1 MKVVKSLH
9 SGVLHRNFEMEGKTF
24 FSVGSLW
31 GFSLSTGKPLLE
43 KDLWPIILNA
53 LPEGEAFDTGLPKF
67 RAEYLV
73 AGSFL
78 STELVPGGTV
88 RIECGNLSKT
98 LAVFGDRYWNST
110 SFDGPEPIVEMPLT
124 YKQAF
129 GGADYAANLSG
140 KGLDDVVHQGIKRR
154 PLPNVEYHDA
164 LVTSKNDKPRPA
176 SLGNVDI
183 TWSPRSQLAGTYDDE
198 YINRHMPGFPPDMD
212 PNYFCCGASDQW
224 FDDFPDGRESYR
236 ITNMNLDLPE
246 LTGQLP
252 GINSRLF
259 LELKT
264 ESQARFVE
272 LDSQLD
278 TVWFLPNQDCGVL
291 IHRGVYDLS
300 VEPEADIA
308 SLLIAHESQGESP
321 RDLAHYEEQLA
332 RRTDPEKGV
341 IYSISTDAIIPQGVM
356 CGFKQMMSEAGNNSD
371 VALEQFETY
380 TTGQIEKLETQLN
393 DQLEASG
400 GPLKEHGFDGVSTRD
415 LQSRLAADDTE
426 QGRNLQAIV
435 DKIVPRD
442 SANGNDIDLVNMD
455 LSALT
460 ELDEYM
466 KTIARDEEAQALEG
480 LRERIEQLKSQP
492 STESLVEDL
501 ERALEERQRPPVLPR
516 IRRDIEQSLDTIKA
530 QIEEA
535 RQQLMIHQS
544 IGVDASPIVE
554 QLESLEETSD
564 QMAASISSAEGGYR
578 SGAHFAEESR
588 SPHEGDEDRL
598 ASEFSS
604 ALDNKHEF
612 KYLDLAFTALSGLKI
627 SGKAITESYFEY
639 SDLGSAVLE
648 NVVFSDSVLAHT
660 RLSEAVLTDCVFKD
674 CNLGACDLSNA
685 RFERCEF
692 DETIFSR
699 SLFKGAVFIGC
710 TFKNRMDGY
719 LEADLKGASFVDCDM
734 QSCLFSELD
743 LSGCEFKG
751 SNLDNSNLIKC
762 TLVGSRFTASSLAGV
777 NVVAA
782 IASSTD
788 FTESKLDNVRFVDS
802 CDLTNSI
809 FSNARGFLA
818 NFRDSQLT
826 GADFSGSNFYQ
837 CDFSNATMT
846 GADFSLSSIRNSMF
860 DNTDLERARFHR
872 SDAMEASFQ
881 KARLVA
887 ANFERANLY
896 GANFYGV
903 EVGGTDFRLANLK
916 KTLFKDWRPG
926 RG

>member
-9 SGVLHRNFEMEGKTF
+9 SGVLHRSFEMEGKTF
-24 FSVGSLW
+24 FSVASLW
-31 GFSLSTGKPLLE
+31 GFGLSTGKPLLE
-43 KDLWPIILNA
+43 KDLWPMILSA

-73 AGSFL
+73 AGAFL
-78 STELVPGGTV
+78 SAEPVPGGTV
-88 RIECGNLSKT
+88 QIECGNLSKT
-98 LAVFGDRYWNST
+98 LAVFGDRYWTST

-124 YKQAF
+124 YQQAF
-129 GGADYAANLSG
+129 GGSDYAANPSG

-176 SLGNVDI
+176 SPGNIDI

-198 YINRHMPGFPPDMD
+198 YIKRHMPGFPPDMD

-236 ITNMNLDLPE
+236 ITNMNLEHPE

-252 GINSRLF
+252 GINARLF
-259 LELKT
+259 IELET
-264 ESQARFVE
+264 ESQAKLVE

-291 IHRGVYDLS
+291 IHRGVFDLS
-300 VEPEADIA
+300 AEPEAEIA

-321 RDLAHYEEQLA
+321 RDSAHYEHQLA

-341 IYSISTDAIIPQGVM
+341 IYSISTEAIIPQGVM

-371 VALEQFETY
+371 VALQQFETY
-380 TTGQIEKLETQLN
+380 TAGQIEKLETQLN
-393 DQLEASG
+393 DELEANGS
-400 GPLKEHGFDGVSTRD
+400 PLKEHGFDGVSAKD
-415 LQSRLAADDTE
+415 LQSRLTTDDTE
-426 QGRNLQAIV
+426 QGRNIQAIV
-435 DKIVPRD
+435 DKIIPRD
-442 SANGNDIDLVNMD
+442 AANDNDIDLANMD
-455 LSALT
+455 LSALS

-466 KTIARDEEAQALEG
+466 KTLARDQEAQALDG

-501 ERALEERQRPPVLPR
+501 EQALEERQRPPVLPR

-544 IGVDASPIVE
+544 IGVDPSAIVE
-554 QLESLEETSD
+554 QLDSLEQTSA

-588 SPHEGDEDRL
+588 SPHEGEEDRL

-604 ALDNKHEF
+604 ALGSKDNF
-612 KYLDLAFTALSGLKI
+612 TSLDLAFTTLPGLKI
-627 SGKAITESYFEY
+627 TGTSITESYFEY
-639 SDLGSAVLE
+639 SDLGRAVLD
-648 NVVFSDSVLAHT
+648 NVVFSESVFAHA
-660 RLSEAVLTDCVFKD
+660 RLTEAVVTDCVFKD
-674 CNLGACDLSNA
+674 CNLGACDLTNA

-710 TFKNRMDGY
+710 TFTNRMDGY
-719 LEADLKGASFVDCDM
+719 LEADLKGASFIDCDM
-734 QSCLFSELD
+734 QGCLFNELD
-743 LSGCEFKG
+743 LSGCAFKD

-762 TLVGSRFTASSLAGV
+762 TLNSCIFKASSLNGANLVG
-777 NVVAA
+777 A
-782 IASSTD
+782 IATSAD
-788 FTESKLDNVRFVDS
+788 FTDCKLDNVRFVDS
-802 CDLTNSI
+802 CDLTDSV
-809 FSNARGFLA
+809 FSNASGFLA
-818 NFRDSQLT
+818 NFRDSQLA
-826 GADFSGSNFYQ
+826 GADFRGSDFHQ

-846 GADFSLSSIRNSMF
+846 GADFSLSRIRNSMF
-860 DNTDLERARFHR
+860 DNTDLERARFKR
-872 SDAMEASFQ
+872 VDAMEASFQ

-887 ANFERANLY
+887 ASFEQANLY

-903 EVGGTDFRLANLK
+903 EVGSTDFRQANLK

-926 RG
+926 RE